1 MLTQDLIKHVT
12 GEYDLEVVQLLALT
26 ALEIP
31 SIMNLDMCIN
41 LKELNLSSNSL
52 KTIGA
57 GLSTLTKL
65 SRLDLSNNLISSLS
79 PADFEP
85 LGKSLTFLALEGN
98 DITDVDDLYSFT
110 SLVNLKTIYMKRDEL
125 TNPCCGHPSYFVKI
139 VKAFEDNVE
148 GLTILD
154 GESFQ
159 LKGAVGDVS
168 GSDGMLKP
176 DEGYTKPLPVE
187 KWLDNVDIENVA
199 PLAESFEVKDAEEQ
213 LQEELTEVDIKLK
226 RARASM
232 KVANNEIERLKSL

>member
-41 LKELNLSSNSL
+41 LKEVRLKRPCQCSFVQVRKQSNVRRLQLNLSSNSL

-110 SLVNLKTIYMKRDEL
+110 SLVNLKTLYMKRDEL
-125 TNPCCGHPSYFVKI
+125 ANPCCGHPSYFVKI

-159 LKGAVGDVS
+159 LKGGERMWGS
-168 GSDGMLKP
+168 GGEMQ
-176 DEGYTKPLPVE
+176 T
-187 KWLDNVDIENVA
+187 N
-199 PLAESFEVKDAEEQ
+199 
-213 LQEELTEVDIKLK
+213 K
-226 RARASM
+226 RM
-232 KVANNEIERLKSL
+232 